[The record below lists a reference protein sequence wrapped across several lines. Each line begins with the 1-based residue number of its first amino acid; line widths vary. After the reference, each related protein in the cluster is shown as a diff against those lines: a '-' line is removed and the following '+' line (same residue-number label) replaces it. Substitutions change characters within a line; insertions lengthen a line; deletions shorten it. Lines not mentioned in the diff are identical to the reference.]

1 MAIKDNIKLK
11 LKYEKY
17 ILDNGL
23 QVILHKDSSNPVV
36 AVAILYHVGSAREAV
51 GKTGFAHFFEHT
63 MFQRSEN
70 LGRNEFFNKINDL
83 GGTFNGG
90 TWEDGTIYY
99 ESVPSDSLEKILWM
113 ESDRMGFFI
122 NTVSQKGLER
132 EIDVVINE
140 KREVEDNTPYGHT
153 NYVINKTLY
162 PKDHPYSHTIIGDTT
177 DLKKSKIEDVKDFY
191 HKYYKPNNA
200 TLVISGDIK
209 IDKTLK
215 LVHKYFNEIK
225 PNKNLKPQKVKDFNI
240 NKNKKVVYEDKLIN
254 MPELNIVFKGVESYN
269 KDLYA
274 LNILCDL
281 LCNNKKSPI
290 YQNIVV
296 NNKFAPKVDMYCNP
310 RELAGEITL
319 KIRAFQD
326 VSLNDI
332 FNNVI
337 KCIKDF
343 DKTEIDPKDLE
354 SHKNIAATLFYNN
367 LTSNLYKALAIAESN
382 VFGGSPDMLAKEL
395 EMILKVT
402 KEDVIYV
409 YNKYLKKAHYI
420 VTSFVPKGKLNLAVE
435 NSVTIEVPEES
446 LEEQTLQSESG
457 EIIDD
462 PYKFTKSTFDRSIE
476 PKLSKLSS
484 IKMPEIWRDSKFN
497 GINILG
503 ISDRRLPLVYF
514 AFIIKAGSL
523 LDPENKSGTSYF
535 TAKLLQESTANKNS
549 EELEDAINSLGG
561 TLEADVKKEWTIFK
575 GSCLNKNFSKF
586 IKIVEEIITCPRWDE
601 DDFLKIKEE
610 IKSKIIQDSAD
621 PQRIAIDTLFK
632 AIYTEDNPISRNIIG
647 TLEDL
652 ENITLNDIK
661 DYYESYYSPTI
672 CDFAIVGSITQ
683 NKVVSLLD
691 DINYSWKPINVEF
704 PVKAYTSL
712 EEDNKFTFVN
722 YEGLQQSIIFIGN
735 DSINGLDPDYIKAH
749 LVNYKLGDSSASLLF
764 NILRLKHGYTYG
776 AYSSFIP
783 NKSFG
788 IFAAYSSVQASATED
803 SLAIFKDILSNY
815 KKNYTK
821 EFLDISKNAMLRK
834 YSKKHETLEQ
844 RLNMLIKIS
853 LYNFKDD
860 YIIDEI
866 QTISK
871 LSHKEALEIIDKYIN
886 FDDMKVVVVGDK
898 KALGNSAKLFED
910 N

>member
-1 MAIKDNIKLK
+1 MAIKDNKLK

-36 AVAILYHVGSAREAV
+36 AVAILYHVGSAREVA

-63 MFQRSEN
+63 MFQRSEH
-70 LGRNEFFNKINDL
+70 LERNEFFKKINDL
-83 GGTFNGG
+83 GGVFNGG
-90 TWEDGTIYY
+90 TWEDGTVYY
-99 ESVPSDSLEKILWM
+99 ESVPNDALEKILWM

-140 KREVEDNTPYGHT
+140 KREIEDNTPYGHT

-162 PKDHPYSHTIIGDTT
+162 PKNHPYSHTIIGDPE
-177 DLKKSKIEDVKDFY
+177 DLKNSTIEDVKEFY

-200 TLVISGDIK
+200 TIVISGDIA

-225 PNKNLKPQKVKDFNI
+225 PNKNLKPLKVKDFTLGR
-240 NKNKKVVYEDKLIN
+240 NKKVVFEDKLIN
-254 MPELNIVFKGVESYN
+254 MPELNIVFKGVENYN

-274 LNILCDL
+274 LNVLCDL

-290 YQNIVV
+290 YQDIVIK
-296 NNKFAPKVDMYCNP
+296 NKFAPKVNMYCYP
-310 RELAGEITL
+310 RELSGEITIN
-319 KIRAFQD
+319 IRTFPD
-326 VSLNDI
+326 VSLNDVY
-332 FNNVI
+332 NNVI
-337 KCIKDF
+337 RCIKDF
-343 DKTEIDPKDLE
+343 EKSEIDSQDIE
-354 SHKNIAATLFYNN
+354 SYKNIAATLFYNN

-395 EMILKVT
+395 DMILKVT
-402 KEDVIYV
+402 KDDVLYV
-409 YNKYLKKAHYI
+409 YNKYLKNEHYI
-420 VTSFVPKGKLNLAVE
+420 VSSFVPKGKLDLSVK
-435 NSVTIEVPEES
+435 NSTIIEVPEEN

-462 PYKFTKSTFDRSIE
+462 PYTFSKSDFDRSVE
-476 PKLSKLSS
+476 PKLSKLKP

-497 GINILG
+497 GLNILG
-503 ISDRRLPLVYF
+503 ISDMKLPLVYF
-514 AFIIKAGSL
+514 AFVLKAGSI
-523 LDPENKSGTSYF
+523 LDPVNKSGTAYF
-535 TAKLLQESTANKNS
+535 TAKLLQESTANRNS
-549 EELEDAINSLGG
+549 EELEDAINSIGG
-561 TLEADVKKEWTIFK
+561 TLEADVKKEWTIIK

-586 IKIVEEIITCPRWDE
+586 IKIIEEILTCPRWSE
-601 DDFLKIKEE
+601 EDFLKIKEE
-610 IKSKIIQDSAD
+610 IKSKIIQESVD
-621 PQRIAIDTLFK
+621 PQKIALDTLFK
-632 AIYTEDNPISRNIIG
+632 TIYGEDNPISNNTIG

-661 DYYESYYSPTI
+661 EYYESYYSPTI
-672 CDFAIVGSITQ
+672 CDFTITGSITQ
-683 NKVVSLLD
+683 NKVISLLD
-691 DINYSWKPINVEF
+691 DLNYSWKPINVEF
-704 PVKAYTSL
+704 PLIGYTSS
-712 EEDNKFTFVN
+712 EKANKFTFVE

-735 DSINGLDPDYIKAH
+735 DSINGLDPDYIKAN
-749 LVNYKLGDSSASLLF
+749 LVNYKLGNSSASLLF
-764 NILRLKHGYTYG
+764 NELRLKHGYTYG

-788 IFAAYSSVQASATED
+788 MFLAYSSVQASATED
-803 SLAIFKDILSNY
+803 SLTIFQDILSNY

-821 EFLDISKNAMLRK
+821 EFLDVSQNAMLRK
-834 YSKKHETLEQ
+834 YSKMYETLEQ

-853 LYNFKDD
+853 LFNLKDD
-860 YIIDEI
+860 FMIDEI
-866 QTISK
+866 HTISK
-871 LSHKEALEIIDKYIN
+871 LSYKESLEIIDKYIN
-886 FDDMKVVVVGDK
+886 FDNMKVVVVGDK
-898 KALGNSAKLFED
+898 KALGNSAKLFET